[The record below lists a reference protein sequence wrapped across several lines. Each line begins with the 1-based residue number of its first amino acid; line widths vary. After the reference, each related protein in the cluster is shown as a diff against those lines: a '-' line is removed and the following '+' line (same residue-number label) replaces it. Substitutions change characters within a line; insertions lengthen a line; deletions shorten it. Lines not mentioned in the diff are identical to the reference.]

1 MGKIIKYSDA
11 PSHWKPI
18 FMEWF
23 PHSRAYGCFF
33 GHREEQIAA
42 GGLLRPAVIITITWH
57 VWGSPGDGGRRW
69 LMWTSVWCVA
79 WQQGTTTTACG
90 GQSILAVAQP
100 GTDGSAVGGI
110 LCCLSLLLESLD
122 ILADTPVG
130 NTRRHPNAGQ
140 RSWQRHDLFP
150 MLDPVWTQGCATS
163 IAIFFGDMTWLAD
176 TVSVLVVIGIRCT
189 AICLL
194 DMHVT
199 EYSHQTHDIVATLN
213 QRHWRWFNVATTP
226 CVQRVTRSNSIY
238 FIGILSPRTSFCYCR
253 LPCIF

>member
-23 PHSRAYGCFF
+23 PHSRAYGCFL

-100 GTDGSAVGGI
+100 GTDGSAVRGI
-110 LCCLSLLLESLD
+110 LCCLSLLLDSLD

-163 IAIFFGDMTWLAD
+163 IAIFFVIWHDLQTRCQSWSSLEYDVLQSACLICMLQNIPTRHTTLLQRWINVIDVDSTSQQRRVSSGLLAAMT
-176 TVSVLVVIGIRCT
+176 
-189 AICLL
+189 
-194 DMHVT
+194 
-199 EYSHQTHDIVATLN
+199 
-213 QRHWRWFNVATTP
+213 
-226 CVQRVTRSNSIY
+226 SI
-238 FIGILSPRTSFCYCR
+238 L
-253 LPCIF
+253 